1 MPSVDEI
8 RGGLFSDDP
17 SVKFAATQAARKIL
31 SRAPIDTRLIDTLVE
46 AGIVPR

>member
-8 RGGLFSDDP
+8 RGGLFSEDP
-17 SVKFAATQAARKIL
+17 SVQFAATQAARKIL
-31 SRAPIDTRLIDTLVE
+31 SRERNPPIDTLIE